1 MSNGYLK
8 KQIKGK
14 GSIGSDIIEKIVS
27 KYGDISLTWLLTGKG
42 KMLAESY
49 SRPDM
54 QFAED
59 ANSYS
64 SSEHTISILR
74 EKITFLEKSL
84 ADKEKIISLLEAQIS
99 G

>member
-27 KYGDISLTWLLTGKG
+27 KYSDISLIWLLTGKG
-42 KMLAESY
+42 KMLNDTY
-49 SRPDM
+49 SKPDL
-54 QFAED
+54 QVKED

-64 SSEHTISILR
+64 SQEHTISILR
-74 EKITFLEKSL
+74 EKVAFLEKSL
-84 ADKEKIISLLEAQIS
+84 ADKEKIIRLLEAQTPS
-99 G
+99 

>member
-27 KYGDISLTWLLTGKG
+27 KYNDISLIWLLTGKG
-42 KMLAESY
+42 KMLADNY
-49 SRPDM
+49 SGPEM
-54 QFAED
+54 QLAEEV
-59 ANSYS
+59 NSYS

-84 ADKEKIISLLEAQIS
+84 ADKEKIIRLLEAQIS